1 MSEQDK
7 MNAEKE
13 TEKAKETEQNSEE
26 TQAENQSES
35 QEATET
41 PAEEKKEPTVEEKL
55 AETEKE
61 LADYKD
67 SYLRKC
73 ADFDNYRKRIIKEKQ
88 DAIDYANT
96 NLLSDLLSF
105 LDNLDRALEASSA
118 AKENDSAKSIVEGV
132 SMIQKQLI
140 SMLESKY
147 NLVSFGEKGEPFDPE
162 QHEAIASNPAP
173 VAEPV
178 LAEVYLKGYKLKERI
193 IRHAKV
199 MVSMPDGSTDGNSE
213 NKEN

>member
-73 ADFDNYRKRIIKEKQ
+73 ADFDNYRKRMIKEKQ

-140 SMLESKY
+140 NMLESKY

-199 MVSMPDGSTDGNSE
+199 MVSMPDGSADGNSE

>member
-73 ADFDNYRKRIIKEKQ
+73 ADFDNYRKRMIKEKQ

-140 SMLESKY
+140 NMLESKY

-193 IRHAKV
+193 K
-199 MVSMPDGSTDGNSE
+199 
-213 NKEN
+213 KC

>member
-41 PAEEKKEPTVEEKL
+41 SAEEKKEPTVEEKL

-73 ADFDNYRKRIIKEKQ
+73 ADFDNYRKRMIKEKQ

-140 SMLESKY
+140 NMLESKY

-199 MVSMPDGSTDGNSE
+199 MVSMPDGSADGNSE